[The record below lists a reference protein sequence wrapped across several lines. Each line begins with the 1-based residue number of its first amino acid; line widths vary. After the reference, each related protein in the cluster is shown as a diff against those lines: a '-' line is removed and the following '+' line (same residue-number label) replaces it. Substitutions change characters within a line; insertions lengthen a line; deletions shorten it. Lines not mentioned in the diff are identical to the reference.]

1 MEDRRNSF
9 NLESLTK
16 HSIVSSIS
24 SKKGKLRDGPHCNL
38 IADVGIDHYK
48 WKKKD
53 QVGYEWLESNSQ
65 LLYHTIL
72 LLKNKKMASLYVYH
86 PKTHLLQFVLSQTRA
101 YNIWW
106 KEHFLRETSSCDFR
120 ERNDDWACHITLKKP
135 GC

>member
-72 LLKNKKMASLYVYH
+72 LLKNKKNGIVICVSSKD
-86 PKTHLLQFVLSQTRA
+86 PFVTICA
-101 YNIWW
+101 FAN
-106 KEHFLRETSSCDFR
+106 
-120 ERNDDWACHITLKKP
+120 
-135 GC
+135 